1 MMRKRTIF
9 TVSLLIMLQGYA
21 FISLNIKDLLF
32 LPPIEE
38 RTLIPGTKDKILVIE
53 ILGYLTIAA
62 KKDGIIPREG
72 TMERLDSVLAH
83 AKRDKTIKGIVL
95 KIDSPGGGVAASDLM
110 YKRIKEF
117 KKTQKIPVVACIIR
131 QATSGAY
138 MTALAADKIV
148 ALPSSIVGNIGVMIP
163 SISLEGLMNKLG
175 IKHQSIT
182 SGKFKDSGTPLR
194 DMSSEDKEILED
206 IVMEFYRDFLSK
218 VESVRPVTK
227 EDLSIISDGRV
238 MTASTG
244 LKHHLID
251 KVGYFED
258 AVMYVEDRADI
269 KGAMVV
275 VYRRKGENEGGF
287 YSWP

>member
-9 TVSLLIMLQGYA
+9 TVSLLIMLQGCA

-194 DMSSEDKEILED
+194 DMSSEDKEILKD

-258 AVMYVEDRADI
+258 AVMYVEDQADI

>member
-9 TVSLLIMLQGYA
+9 TVSLLIMLQGCA

>member
-1 MMRKRTIF
+1 MMKKWTIF
-9 TVSLLIMLQGYA
+9 TVSILIMFQGCA
-21 FISLNIKDLLF
+21 FISLDIKSLLS

-38 RTLIPGTKDKILVIE
+38 RTLIPGTKDKILVME
-53 ILGYLTIAA
+53 ILGPLTITA
-62 KKDGIIPREG
+62 KKDGIMPREG
-72 TMERLDSVLAH
+72 TMERLDSILAR

-95 KIDSPGGGVAASDLM
+95 KVDSPGGGVTASNLI
-110 YKRIKEF
+110 YKKIEEYKN
-117 KKTQKIPVVACIIR
+117 TQEIPVVACIIR

-148 ALPSSIVGNIGVMIP
+148 ALPSAIVGNIGVIIP
-163 SISLEGLMNKLG
+163 SVSLEGLMNKLG

-194 DMSSEDKEILED
+194 DMSSEDKEILKD
-206 IVMEFYRDFLSK
+206 IVMEFYKDFLSK
-218 VESVRPVTK
+218 VEKVRPVTK
-227 EDLSIISDGRV
+227 EDLSIIKDGRV

-258 AVMYVEDRADI
+258 AVMYVEDLADI
-269 KGAMVV
+269 RGATII